1 MNYFKRRPMLIDIYL
16 RSGHSQMVV
25 IVSSSCSIHPK
36 SCPILGL
43 NFDKYFPLNCWINRN
58 VTLFMERG
66 GKFKGKGYSTYWFLM
81 IFGSGGSYHTL
92 IQYVFNEGK
101 MSLSFKKKCKRTIG
115 FLGKSTFLSEIFE
128 NDSLVSGSFAK
139 KLSLSI
145 ETLKENAHLL
155 LFLKQ

>member
-1 MNYFKRRPMLIDIYL
+1 
-16 RSGHSQMVV
+16 MVV

-92 IQYVFNEGK
+92 IQYVFTEGK
-101 MSLSFKKKCKRTIG
+101 MSLSSKKNCKRTIG
-115 FLGKSTFLSEIFE
+115 FLGKSTFLSDIFE
-128 NDSLVSGSFAK
+128 NDSLVSGSFVK
-139 KLSLSI
+139 KIILVYRNVKRKCSLTSVSKAI
-145 ETLKENAHLL
+145 RPKKR
-155 LFLKQ
+155 LFISGYQTPKI